1 MSDVAFADLSE
12 QVMELSYD
20 QTIVLMTKLL
30 ENLKRKK
37 AEDDYE
43 ELVKTV
49 TAKSMQTMWE
59 ALKDDTW

>member
-20 QTIVLMTKLL
+20 QTIVLMTKML

-43 ELVKTV
+43 ELVQAVHKLFSEKT
-49 TAKSMQTMWE
+49 
-59 ALKDDTW
+59 

>member
-20 QTIVLMTKLL
+20 QTIVLMTKML

-37 AEDDYE
+37 TEDDYE

>member
-1 MSDVAFADLSE
+1 MGDVAFADFTEQALS
-12 QVMELSYD
+12 LSYD
-20 QTIVLMTKLL
+20 QTLILMSKLL
-30 ENLKRKK
+30 ENLKQKK

-59 ALKDDTW
+59 TLKDDTW

>member
-20 QTIVLMTKLL
+20 QTIVLMTKML